1 MHYKVNLSI
10 YTKDYQFIKIA
21 DSHEPAI
28 SIIIYA

>member
-21 DSHEPAI
+21 DSHEPG
-28 SIIIYA
+28 YFNHHL